1 MPLVAKAVLHVLKD
15 WRASYSFRDVLFLR
29 PNITRQTP
37 LVPLR
42 DISLTGFAKRGSDGR
57 QSSWL
62 RIQVALG
69 KRGRGMEVLSF
80 KYEIRVSCIGFRY
93 SGSASL

>member
-1 MPLVAKAVLHVLKD
+1 MPLMAKAVLHVLKD
-15 WRASYSFRDVLFLR
+15 WRASYSFGDVLFLR

-42 DISLTGFAKRGSDGR
+42 DISLTGFAKRRSDRR

-62 RIQVALG
+62 IIQVALEQ
-69 KRGRGMEVLSF
+69 RGHGMEVLF
-80 KYEIRVSCIGFRY
+80 LKT
-93 SGSASL
+93 